1 MHISG
6 IYIALAA
13 LLVLVLSAR
22 VVVRRFAV
30 RVGIGDGDD
39 RELRKRIRVQA
50 NAIEYLPIALLLLLA
65 LEWNQTRPE
74 ILHACGITL
83 IVARIAHAIGL
94 SLSSGTSFGRLVG
107 ITLTF
112 LVMLAMALLLL
123 WQQAVR

>member
-1 MHISG
+1 MHVSG

-13 LLVLVLSAR
+13 LIVLVVSIR
-22 VVVRRFAV
+22 VVVRRLAL

-50 NAIEYLPIALLLLLA
+50 NAIEYLPIALLLLVA
-65 LEWNQTRPE
+65 LEWNQTRPD
-74 ILHACGITL
+74 ILHVCGITL
-83 IVARIAHAIGL
+83 IVARVAHASGL
-94 SLSSGTSFGRLVG
+94 SLSSGASPGRLAG

-123 WQQAVR
+123 WQQIVR